1 MNKHKIVS
9 RYGVTKYCIRSKSG
23 QQLDEMAI
31 QRLRSGEVPGLLV
44 VEADRRKNAFQLVYD
59 VTGLVSLSSFL
70 QQTMTK
76 NVFIKIIRN
85 VVNIFT
91 MVPEKHLELTKINFA
106 IDSIFINPASNDLF
120 YIYVPIGDCD
130 NTVTLKNIL
139 MTITSHCSFS
149 PTENNEYVTD
159 FMRFLGERTNI
170 SKLELNTLLE
180 RMDGNMYQEQEN
192 DKRSCPHCG
201 SMVTPDSVFCTSCGS
216 RLANDSHR
224 NPNVYD
230 PFMDMNQQRN
240 QREIIGGGMDNGL
253 VWDSL
258 AQDDFVQD
266 SIQETAG
273 RNGTTLLGSVQNV
286 FEEDEGTS
294 VLNERSAPYLVRS
307 RTGERII
314 LNHCP
319 FRIGKDRNQCHY
331 HVPDN
336 NAVSRNHA
344 DIFYENGSCFI
355 QDNGSTNG
363 TYIDGRRV
371 TRYQKSEIR
380 NETQLRLANED
391 FVFFTEGR
399 EGL

>member
-1 MNKHKIVS
+1 MNKHKIIN

-31 QRLRSGEVPGLLV
+31 QRLRSGEVPGLLA
-44 VEADRRKNAFQLVYD
+44 VEVDRRKNAFQLFYD

-91 MVPEKHLELTKINFA
+91 MVPEKHLELTKIIFA
-106 IDSIFINPASNDLF
+106 MDSIFVNPASNDLF

-130 NTVTLKNIL
+130 NTVTLKNML
-139 MTITSHCSFS
+139 MAITSHCSFS

-180 RMDGNMYQEQEN
+180 RMDGNMYQEQE
-192 DKRSCPHCG
+192 KGKKSCPHCG
-201 SMVTPDSVFCTSCGS
+201 GMVTPDSVFCTSCGS
-216 RLANDSHR
+216 RLANASHQ

-266 SIQETAG
+266 SMQETAG

-314 LNHCP
+314 LNHFP
-319 FRIGKDRNQCHY
+319 FRIGKDRSQCHY
-331 HVPDN
+331 YVPDN